1 MITGHLAPQIHEYI
15 EYRSPLPRAQEVA
28 RPCICQVHWQARKT
42 IHNQGVTNA
51 SSTGTIAPVVGY
63 CCARSSFV
71 GRCCGALL
79 SVTWLF
85 PYFLPFIL
93 AFVVA
98 FFLNPIVRWLQQFHI
113 PRAASSVLLMVVIL
127 AGGGALLFFLIGRL
141 IGEISDL
148 VIFLQ
153 SLLQEGSIN
162 TWINQLL
169 QTIQRQSATW
179 HIPPELVTQL
189 TNALR
194 NLLSFLTTQLGHF
207 LGWLI
212 SLATSAPAFLFAF
225 VVGLMATFFITR
237 DFDHMRPFFAR
248 HLPKRTYRTASRV
261 IGDLQGAI
269 IGYVSAEAILIT
281 ITGVQVLIGLLVM
294 HNPYAFLLALIAT
307 ILDILPVLGT
317 GTLLIPW
324 AGFAGLVQHH
334 WSMAIGL
341 LILYVWIV
349 VVRDFLEPNLI
360 SHNVGLR
367 PLPTLIAIY
376 VGSRFW
382 GLIGFI
388 LGPLLLLVGIAL
400 WHSGFFHDLWILV
413 RDGEFSSDEAP
424 PTPPPAPTAPP

>member
-1 MITGHLAPQIHEYI
+1 MRHPQVPS
-15 EYRSPLPRAQEVA
+15 RPLLGIAA
-28 RPCICQVHWQARKT
+28 RGA
-42 IHNQGVTNA
+42 
-51 SSTGTIAPVVGY
+51 
-63 CCARSSFV
+63 
-71 GRCCGALL
+71 ALL
-79 SVTWLF
+79 VAVVALYFLITWLF

-93 AFVVA
+93 SFVVA
-98 FFLNPIVRWLQQFHI
+98 FFLHPVVRWLQRFHI
-113 PRAASSVLLMVVIL
+113 PRAASSILLIVVIL

-141 IGEISDL
+141 IGEISNL
-148 VIFLQ
+148 VVFLQ
-153 SLLQEGSIN
+153 SLLQEESIN

-179 HIPPELVTQL
+179 NIPPELVTQL

-212 SLATSAPAFLFAF
+212 NLATSAPAFLFAF

-237 DFDHMRPFFAR
+237 DFDHLRPFFAR
-248 HLPKRTYRTASRV
+248 HLPSRTYRTASRV

-334 WSMAIGL
+334 WSIAIGL

-349 VVRDFLEPNLI
+349 VVRNFLEPNLI

-413 RDGEFSSDEAP
+413 RDGEFSSDE
-424 PTPPPAPTAPP
+424 TPPSPPSAPTTPP